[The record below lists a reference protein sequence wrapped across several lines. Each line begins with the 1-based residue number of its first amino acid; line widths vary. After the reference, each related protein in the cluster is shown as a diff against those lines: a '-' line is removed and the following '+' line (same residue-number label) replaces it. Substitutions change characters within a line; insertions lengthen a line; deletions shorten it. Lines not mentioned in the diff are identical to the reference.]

1 MWTPSVCLARV
12 RAGHC
17 TQRALNATTRPFAC
31 AQVPGQET
39 LLRVKQEERV
49 HNHLWVPSGNAIE
62 KPIDAVDSA
71 AAARQQA
78 QAESAA
84 TARAEAMVA
93 RDRKEHAELA
103 AQAALDMIKM
113 EGMGNDG
120 LWPWARGG
128 RGDGAAGATAHGAA
142 PGETARSTAAGRT
155 AGPQG
160 PYQSTEL
167 ANLLCDML
175 EEVEEDDLQGGDP
188 LEGGAEELL
197 ELLVEMTSSF
207 EDVQLNRL
215 STTSLPTYIRMV
227 KDMHDSFGA
236 RE

>member
-31 AQVPGQET
+31 AQVPGHET

-128 RGDGAAGATAHGAA
+128 RGDGAAGATAHAA
-142 PGETARSTAAGRT
+142 RHQGKRRAARLQAARLGRKART
-155 AGPQG
+155 SQQATTQR
-160 PYQSTEL
+160 S
-167 ANLLCDML
+167 LLTCSAICL
-175 EEVEEDDLQGGDP
+175 
-188 LEGGAEELL
+188 
-197 ELLVEMTSSF
+197 
-207 EDVQLNRL
+207 
-215 STTSLPTYIRMV
+215 
-227 KDMHDSFGA
+227 KK
-236 RE
+236 